1 MLVPKRR
8 VPGPAREA
16 GALRPRHRL
25 RLETSRCASSRGARP
40 RPQDFSS
47 GVCQRATGLG
57 LPPAPAKLSTVIG
70 DILQPTHLLFI
81 LVVALVV
88 LGPKRLPEVGRSLGK
103 GLRDFR
109 GAISG
114 QDEASP
120 EQSVQHLQSGEG
132 QAAPPPGPA

>member
-1 MLVPKRR
+1 
-8 VPGPAREA
+8 
-16 GALRPRHRL
+16 
-25 RLETSRCASSRGARP
+25 
-40 RPQDFSS
+40 
-47 GVCQRATGLG
+47 
-57 LPPAPAKLSTVIG
+57 VIG

-81 LVVALVV
+81 LVIALIV

-132 QAAPPPGPA
+132 QAAPPPGPAGASAEQPVGVSPDHSAPPQEPAGVSADQGDAPQEPASVSAEHGSSGSA